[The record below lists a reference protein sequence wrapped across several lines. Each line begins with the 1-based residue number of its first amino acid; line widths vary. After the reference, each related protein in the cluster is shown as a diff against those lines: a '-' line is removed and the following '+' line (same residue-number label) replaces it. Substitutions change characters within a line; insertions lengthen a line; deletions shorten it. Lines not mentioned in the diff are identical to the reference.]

1 MSCNYFVYTQCWP
14 CKYFYNLR
22 ELNIYK
28 PYGFFF
34 GLLHHI
40 ASVYFLYSRLFFFSA
55 VENKKNKKSKK
66 WARRILWKLVSL
78 SFPTLPSRKMRIWRI
93 QHWQYIDKFMANYS
107 DFPKIFRESLTWA
120 YGKAGIRS
128 RKRRQNRNPNLR
140 NKNWRRFCLESV
152 TNNNCSIKTFHP
164 HIIFIYCY
172 YIFYCRIFCVRRKIF
187 LREFHIR
194 VSVVTWDHDWH
205 EYSSLCRLS
214 LTMDETRSPFKKWVT

>member
-1 MSCNYFVYTQCWP
+1 MYT
-14 CKYFYNLR
+14 
-22 ELNIYK
+22 LNAGHVNTFIIWESSISISLMVSFL
-28 PYGFFF
+28 GFFTT
-34 GLLHHI
+34 LHLCI
-40 ASVYFLYSRLFFFSA
+40 FCILVSSFFLRWKT
-55 VENKKNKKSKK
+55 KKNKK
-66 WARRILWKLVSL
+66 WAKRILWQFVSL

-128 RKRRQNRNPNLR
+128 RKRKRKQNRNPNLR

-152 TNNNCSIKTFHP
+152 TNNNCSIKTFHS

-194 VSVVTWDHDWH
+194 VSVATWDHDWH

-214 LTMDETRSPFKKWVT
+214 LTMDETRSPFKTWVT